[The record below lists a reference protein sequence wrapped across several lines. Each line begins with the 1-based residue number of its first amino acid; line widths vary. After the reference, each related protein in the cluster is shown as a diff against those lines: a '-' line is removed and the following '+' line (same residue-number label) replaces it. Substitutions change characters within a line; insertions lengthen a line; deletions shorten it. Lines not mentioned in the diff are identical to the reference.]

1 MDFVSNNSMPCWV
14 YEELHREFQLLSEEL
29 KESLWVDSSTVP
41 LLREILA
48 HRMKCRLC
56 KARFQLG
63 MRSRQMQ
70 RADLTTEQALAEID
84 AEISRLKKVRA
95 LLLREV
101 P

>member
-48 HRMKCRLC
+48 HRNACWVE
-56 KARFQLG
+56 
-63 MRSRQMQ
+63 RQRQ
-70 RADLTTEQALAEID
+70 ID
-84 AEISRLKKVRA
+84 KEKTIMH
-95 LLLREV
+95 
-101 P
+101 